1 MTFQNILLAL
11 EIVFLSYFFASFPRM
26 KVGNIAG
33 VILSLIII
41 FATSFY
47 SDIYQFIFN
56 FTKNFWGKIFFIAIA
71 IIVITGIIYVLALT
85 VLIFIAQ
92 RKKPNI
98 NSTLIILGCRI
109 KATGPTRMLKRRLD
123 TAIEYLNTH
132 PESICIVSGGQG
144 KDEEVA
150 EADAMESYL
159 INNGVG
165 KKRIIKENKSSSTWE
180 NFKSSR
186 EILDSLGLPRK
197 AIVVTDGFHQFRA
210 GLIAKKL
217 GIETSALASKT
228 EPRFLF
234 IYWIRE
240 IMALTKFFIK
250 RKYVMIQ

>member
-26 KVGNIAG
+26 KIGNIAG
-33 VILSLIII
+33 IILSLIII

-47 SDIYQFIFN
+47 SDIYPFIFN

-85 VLIFIAQ
+85 LLIFNAQ
-92 RKKPNI
+92 RKKPKSNA
-98 NSTLIILGCRI
+98 TLIILGCRI

-123 TAIEYLNTH
+123 TAIEYLNAH
-132 PESICIVSGGQG
+132 SESICIVSGGQG
-144 KDEEVA
+144 KDENVA

-159 INNGVG
+159 INNGVD
-165 KKRIIKENKSSSTWE
+165 KARIIKENKSTSTFE
-180 NFKSSR
+180 NFKFSAKM
-186 EILDSLGLPRK
+186 LDDLGMSTK
-197 AIVVTDGFHQFRA
+197 MIVVTDGFHQFRA

-217 GIETSALASKT
+217 EIETSSLASKT

-250 RKYVMIQ
+250 SK